1 MGATIGIFSGKK
13 VYSHDLITAE
23 ISDASG
29 HVFFVPIKY
38 MIGDYFLTE
47 INRQV
52 YAFYLD
58 QTRVKTSKTKGAKSF
73 QIIYYDVSHY
83 KPVSTDHIT
92 ELERIIKV
100 NSLPKKLTKKGL
112 NVLNIL
118 GKTEKEDFTVHDIT
132 TLKARLLEHKDRYKK
147 TIAELIN
154 FMAELQT
161 EEIVT
166 PVKRMVDFVEGDLK
180 TIDAKFMGSIFSQ
193 AVKME
198 ETSQKVLNPIL
209 TAKKSWVVMILALG
223 MLGSMGGMAYF
234 ANESGAFDGLMSG
247 VVPQINSGG
256 ATYDQKNLM
265 QKYPNGAALRAAV
278 DSGTLKYDL
287 LPKPVQTI
295 VDNTPSIV
303 PTPQEH
309 IDPPKPEEVIKAPI
323 IKTEEEIAEAED
335 LTKHEKLKQA
345 SEPLK

>member
-1 MGATIGIFSGKK
+1 MASIGIFSGKK

-29 HVFFVPIKY
+29 HVFFVPIRW

-92 ELERIIKV
+92 ELERIINI
-100 NSLPKKLTKKGL
+100 NSLPKKLNKKGL
-112 NVLNIL
+112 NVLKIL

-132 TLKARLLEHKDRYKK
+132 SLKSRLLEHKDRYKQR
-147 TIAELIN
+147 ISELIN

-180 TIDAKFMGSIFSQ
+180 TIDAKFMGTVFTQ
-193 AVKME
+193 AVKMDE
-198 ETSQKVLNPIL
+198 SSQKVLNPIL

-223 MLGSMGGMAYF
+223 MLGSIAGMGYF
-234 ANESGAFDGLMSG
+234 ANEAGAFENIGSG
-247 VVPQINSGG
+247 IVPQISSGG
-256 ATYDQKNLM
+256 AAYSSETLM
-265 QKYPNGAALRAAV
+265 RNYPNAAALRAGV
-278 DSGTLKYDL
+278 DSGALDYSK
-287 LPKPVQTI
+287 LPNNVQAM
-295 VDNTPSIV
+295 VDKTPSPV
-303 PTPQEH
+303 P
-309 IDPPKPEEVIKAPI
+309 IPKENLVPEEVTKAPI
-323 IKTEEEIAEAED
+323 IKTEEEIEAEIP
-335 LTKHEKLKQA
+335 LTKHEELKQKAA